1 MHMTRKLLSGS
12 TFSLALLVA
21 HFQIALRNILRHK
34 RRSLLTVTAVAFSVF
49 CLIVFQALMAGLH
62 QKMMESALNLDTGV
76 IQIHA
81 AGFNRNQT
89 RLLPLPNPGAIAP
102 ALAATGITSFAPRL
116 KAPALILA
124 GRHSSSVYLSGIAP
138 AQEAAITLIGQK
150 IILGTYQLAPNQI
163 LISKGLAE
171 ALGLSINDS
180 ITLMVQSLFGQTR
193 TGRFKVSGL
202 FATGLESFDQSH
214 VYLSLPTTQTLLEA
228 EDAISEMAISCPPS
242 QAAELADHLQQYL
255 PAANYQVKVWQ
266 ELVPDL
272 AQLMKLND
280 ATFRLLIL
288 ILFAIVAMGIAN
300 TMTTVIFERFREFG
314 TLTALGVTPGGIVS
328 LVMIESLLLGLFA
341 ALTGSLAAIGAC
353 AYLARYGIDLAHFTS
368 ANQYFV
374 AGSILKAVL
383 TPSDL
388 MLANSIT
395 LATAAMAG
403 LYPAWK
409 AARLNPVKALSHV

>member
-1 MHMTRKLLSGS
+1 MTRNLLSGS
-12 TFSLALLVA
+12 SFSLALFTA
-21 HFQIALRNILRHK
+21 HLQIALRNILRHR
-34 RRSLLTVTAVAFSVF
+34 RRSLLTVAAVAFSVF
-49 CLIVFQALMAGLH
+49 CLIVFQALIAGLH

-81 AGFNRNQT
+81 ADFNRNQT
-89 RLLPLPNPGAIAP
+89 RLLPLANPGAIAP
-102 ALAATGITSFAPRL
+102 ALATAGITSFAPRL
-116 KAPALILA
+116 KAQALILA
-124 GRHSSSVYLSGIAP
+124 GRHSASVLLSGINP
-138 AQEAAITLIGQK
+138 SQEATITLVRQK
-150 IILGTYQLAPNQI
+150 TSQGTYQLGPDQI

-171 ALGLSINDS
+171 ALGLTLNDS

-193 TGRFKVSGL
+193 TGRFTVGGL

-214 VYLSLPTTQTLLEA
+214 VYLSLTAAQTLLEA
-228 EDAISEMAISCPPS
+228 EDAISEMAISCPPA
-242 QAAELADHLQQYL
+242 QAAELAARLQQSL
-255 PAANYQVKVWQ
+255 PAATYQVKVWQ

-272 AQLMKLND
+272 AQLMELND

-288 ILFAIVAMGIAN
+288 ILFVIVAMGIAN

-328 LVMIESLLLGLFA
+328 LVMTESLLLGLFA

-353 AYLARYGIDLAHFTS
+353 AYLARYGIDLTHFTS

-374 AGSILKAVL
+374 AGSVLKAIL
-383 TPSDL
+383 IPSDL
-388 MLANSIT
+388 VLANVIT

-409 AARLNPVKALSHV
+409 ASRLNPVKALSHV